1 MMLYK
6 QSWTHSNKEISNMKK
21 EKWFEKPEAIL
32 INFQNEDI
40 ITDSVLGSTDE
51 GDIEVEA

>member
-1 MMLYK
+1 
-6 QSWTHSNKEISNMKK
+6 MKK